1 MALLSEEAVPDLY
14 YCWVTHLIA
23 RKTVNFYHG
32 DIAHG
37 RQRSGN
43 ILLLSPLS
51 SFSLKLHAKCPSN
64 APQSNLS
71 PCTDMS
77 TSVLSDYLFYG
88 LDLWVLGLESTSGD
102 ARQPPVCG
110 NVIYLFCPKTYFSVF
125 LQLVIN
131 NVFRH
136 HIFLPLTVSTYC
148 EKFKQILNS
157 WKL

>member
-23 RKTVNFYHG
+23 RKTVNFYHE

-43 ILLLSPLS
+43 ILLLSLVS
-51 SFSLKLHAKCPSN
+51 SLSLKIHAKCPSN

-77 TSVLSDYLFYG
+77 TSVPSDYPFYG

-102 ARQPPVCG
+102 AHQPPVCG
-110 NVIYLFCPKTYFSVF
+110 NVIYIFFPKTYFSVF
-125 LQLVIN
+125 MQLVIK
-131 NVFRH
+131 NVFRRC
-136 HIFLPLTVSTYC
+136 ICLPLTVSTYC
-148 EKFKQILNS
+148 EKFKQIIHS
-157 WKL
+157 